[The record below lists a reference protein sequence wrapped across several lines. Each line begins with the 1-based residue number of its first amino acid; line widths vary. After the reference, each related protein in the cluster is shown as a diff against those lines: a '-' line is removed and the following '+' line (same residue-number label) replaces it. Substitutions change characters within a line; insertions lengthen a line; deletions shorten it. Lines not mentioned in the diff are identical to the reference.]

1 LSLPLLALVV
11 AVALSE
17 PLRLATPSE
26 LPPPQAATAGV
37 STPAS
42 SANRR
47 RGLRSWSIRIRFLLV
62 QP

>member
-47 RGLRSWSIRIRFLLV
+47 GLRSWSIRIRFLLV